1 MAPSK
6 LKEWFPWT
14 TAPVIING
22 PMIGVACPAL
32 ASEVSKAG
40 GIGMQ
45 HQLISCFFFLSAL
58 FLRRFVLINLLQK
71 V

>member
-6 LKEWFPWT
+6 LQEWFPWT

-40 GIGMQ
+40 GIGTLLALPPPNHSYCVCMRV
-45 HQLISCFFFLSAL
+45 FLP
-58 FLRRFVLINLLQK
+58 
-71 V
+71 